1 MDSVFLN
8 LVNISITASYIAI
21 AVIVFRILLK
31 KAPKAYTCILW
42 LLTALRLIIPVS
54 DSTLLS
60 FTSRFSLIPNTQI
73 LPSNLIDNASPQ
85 FNINVGIEQ
94 IDKRVNAFLDDRYY
108 EGVKVPANNG
118 SNLMNAL
125 GIIWI
130 IVCAAIIIYAIGS
143 YIYLR
148 RKTKASLCVKENTF
162 ICDYISTPFIL
173 GIIKPKILLPSTLSE
188 EESRYVLAHEK
199 AHLKRLDHLWK
210 PIGFILLSIHWFNP
224 IMWISYILFCRDIEL
239 ACDECVIKNMNSN
252 DKKSYST
259 ALLNCSIPKKLIS
272 AYPLAF
278 GEIGVK
284 ERIKAVIKYEKPA
297 VITSIIAV
305 ILCIVTAICFLSNPQ
320 KVSLKETIINN
331 LGEDIV
337 HDIEYIEFDDGK
349 VKSFTESETYIEYL
363 LTALDEIKAGN
374 TPVLNRDFNH
384 GDKTITIIHP
394 KEPQYYYDEDVHT
407 YESIERAFYYE
418 FKFNEECNRVWI
430 DNDGF
435 KNSMVYRVD
444 NPEKVLALFEKIKND
459 PQIESD
465 HYSKYVYSGNENE
478 LLLSTVTLYS
488 NDETFNFDYS
498 PFSSYLPRGKYKIQ
512 DNKLILQDDENIY
525 TFEISENGLI
535 FDAEDSTELPKYK
548 YSSNKDAESPVPD
561 GAFFELT
568 NG

>member
-60 FTSRFSLIPNTQI
+60 FTSRFSLIPSTQI

-173 GIIKPKILLPSTLSE
+173 GIIKPKILLPSTLNE

-210 PIGFILLSIHWFNP
+210 PMGFILLAIHWFNP

-252 DKKSYST
+252 DKKAYST

-320 KVSLKETIINN
+320 KVSLKEMIGTEITNTIY
-331 LGEDIV
+331 G
-337 HDIEYIEFDDGK
+337 IETDGGK
-349 VKSFTESETYIEYL
+349 VKTFTDNQDDVDYILKQLDDTLIGKIPYKSATLNTYY
-363 LTALDEIKAGN
+363 
-374 TPVLNRDFNH
+374 
-384 GDKTITIIHP
+384 KTITIVYP
-394 KEPQYYYDEDVHT
+394 KPPSLI
-407 YESIERAFYYE
+407 YEQNNQNYNSSIAES
-418 FKFNEECNRVWI
+418 KFLKFFFNAECSEVWI
-430 DNDGF
+430 DDGE
-435 KNSMVYRVD
+435 KSTAVYKVS
-444 NPEKVLALFEKIKND
+444 NPEKVLAIFKYMESNENIEKEYYKKYVYMNTRNEPVAPHIVLFEK
-459 PQIESD
+459 
-465 HYSKYVYSGNENE
+465 ENSFE
-478 LLLSTVTLYS
+478 FFISSL
-488 NDETFNFDYS
+488 
-498 PFSSYLPRGKYKIQ
+498 SSYIPRGSYEIKE
-512 DNKLILQDDENIY
+512 DRLILCTDDGKNVY
-525 TFEISENGLI
+525 TFRIEEHGVT
-535 FDAEDSTELPKYK
+535 FDSADSSVIPKYY
-548 YSSNKDAESPVPD
+548 YSYKNEDREAAIPN
-561 GAFFELT
+561 GAFFEGV
-568 NG
+568 NE